1 MVNVT
6 IKNRKGGIL
15 ATFQFSNMNHYFEFA
30 ATAQLTDGSY
40 TEKEIYSIIVER
52 ITK

>member
-6 IKNRKGGIL
+6 IKNRAGGIL
-15 ATFQFSNMNHYFEFA
+15 ATFKFHDMDHYFEFA

-40 TEKEIYSIIVER
+40 TEEEIYSIIVER
-52 ITK
+52 TTK